1 MPKTFAKVHKHISK
15 KRGAVDAL
23 HEFSRDARRLR
34 RANHRDDRVAKAS
47 VTTSRGRQSY
57 SKLISCLCHCMMA
70 CCFEKQII
78 DPFAVDRIAYFQET
92 IPDDAQPFSDE
103 DIMQTITK
111 YALRQSFQIFV
122 CRTLANACASDSYI
136 NRSNPEIE
144 QLKSER
150 RKGRPPSKRE
160 EVLLQ
165 RMDAESKEY
174 KTGFWMPDFSQPEVL
189 RALAIWNGDWSG
201 LSMMKFIRFTKESG
215 KQASSFPPKG
225 LS

>member
-57 SKLISCLCHCMMA
+57 I
-70 CCFEKQII
+70 
-78 DPFAVDRIAYFQET
+78 DRIAYFQET

-103 DIMQTITK
+103 EIMQTIT
-111 YALRQSFQIFV
+111 
-122 CRTLANACASDSYI
+122 NYI